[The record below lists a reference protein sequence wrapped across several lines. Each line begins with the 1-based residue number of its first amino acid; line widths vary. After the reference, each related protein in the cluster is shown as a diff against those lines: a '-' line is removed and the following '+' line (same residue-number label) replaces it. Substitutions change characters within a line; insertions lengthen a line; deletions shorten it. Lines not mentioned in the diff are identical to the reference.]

1 MYNNLVQAEAE
12 LELVKQRQSRLA
24 YISGIANR
32 FNHTKDLSEL
42 KARQD
47 ILSDSYQ
54 KAVEKVE
61 SEQKLLNEILKVE
74 DSKKWILTSEK
85 HEEETNFLTEEQAIE
100 VNMASKPEILQVKIQ
115 LEYELKRLKIID
127 DCSRMHTVLGRIKQ
141 NQAKILQISLD
152 EAKKQVRETIS
163 QEYKTW
169 KELYLALED
178 FKSD

>member
-1 MYNNLVQAEAE
+1 M
-12 LELVKQRQSRLA
+12 
-24 YISGIANR
+24 
-32 FNHTKDLSEL
+32 